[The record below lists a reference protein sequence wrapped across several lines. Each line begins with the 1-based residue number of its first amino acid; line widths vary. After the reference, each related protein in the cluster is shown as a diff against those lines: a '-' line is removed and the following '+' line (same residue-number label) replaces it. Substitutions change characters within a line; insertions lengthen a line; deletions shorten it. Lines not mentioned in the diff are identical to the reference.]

1 MEASPSLQIIAQVAN
16 ACACALL
23 ESGGETYRAEE
34 TVSRICAH
42 YALDQVHVIAFP
54 TGLFINLTRGEE
66 NFSTV
71 RRIQK
76 RATDLARVDQV
87 NTVSRLLVDGRLSP
101 QEALERLKNPPAK
114 SISPLVSTLCIA
126 LSAGFFCVLFG
137 GGPFDFAVSAF
148 CCGLV
153 QFLCGKLRTQE
164 FSAFMGSLIGSALT
178 TAFALLITGLFS
190 MGDTSPIIIGAI
202 MPLLPGL
209 AMTNA
214 IRDTMRG
221 DLVSGV
227 ARGAEALLV
236 AVALGTGAGL
246 VLKAA
251 MLLRGGL

>member
-1 MEASPSLQIIAQVAN
+1 
-16 ACACALL
+16 
-23 ESGGETYRAEE
+23 
-34 TVSRICAH
+34 
-42 YALDQVHVIAFP
+42 
-54 TGLFINLTRGEE
+54 
-66 NFSTV
+66 
-71 RRIQK
+71 
-76 RATDLARVDQV
+76 
-87 NTVSRLLVDGRLSP
+87 
-101 QEALERLKNPPAK
+101 
-114 SISPLVSTLCIA
+114 
-126 LSAGFFCVLFG
+126 
-137 GGPFDFAVSAF
+137 
-148 CCGLV
+148 
-153 QFLCGKLRTQE
+153 
-164 FSAFMGSLIGSALT
+164 MGSLIGSALT